1 MEGIHCKL
9 SFNNNGQFRRFMFS
23 GKTFVELRDQ
33 VKNLLGLTNDQFQL
47 CYLDNEGDMIIIS
60 SDEELSCA
68 TTFSK
73 DVLRIFVDPPHKGS
87 SQTKSAQF
95 PTFAFGCAPSTSVA
109 PHVPTPLVQSSSTE
123 TTAPSSV
130 PTPHD
135 VRGVPYEDDAM
146 DDGSR
151 FGHYNRNTHW
161 HGHHHMRG
169 SGGRGGCR
177 RGRHGGPH
185 GRHGG
190 DRGGNWRDFKKDKI
204 SVEIALL
211 KSLLDQEG
219 EISEHTKSK
228 LEKKLNK
235 LEKKME
241 KIDSFKC
248 DFNREESAGSA
259 ASGAEGVPPSSYDN
273 CKRERKNQTRELWI
287 KIKAK
292 KAELRAAE
300 REGRDEAIIK
310 DLVSQ
315 LNALKFEKAAMYQ

>member
-60 SDEELSCA
+60 SDEELACA

-73 DVLRIFVDPPHKGS
+73 DVLRIFVDPPHKGA
-87 SQTKSAQF
+87 KAVH
-95 PTFAFGCAPSTSVA
+95 PTFTFAPQS
-109 PHVPTPLVQSSSTE
+109 QSSRTE
-123 TTAPSSV
+123 TTTPSSV
-130 PTPHD
+130 PTPH
-135 VRGVPYEDDAM
+135 EEDAM
-146 DDGSR
+146 DDGAPR
-151 FGHYNRNTHW
+151 YGHGGYYHKNAHW
-161 HGHHHMRG
+161 GHGHHHMR
-169 SGGRGGCR
+169 SGCRGGGR
-177 RGRHGGPH
+177 RGRHGGPY
-185 GRHGG
+185 GHGG

-211 KSLLDQEG
+211 QSLLDQEG

-235 LEKKME
+235 LQSKMV
-241 KIDSFKC
+241 KIDSFKGDC
-248 DFNREESAGSA
+248 RDGNAEESQGSA
-259 ASGAEGVPPSSYDN
+259 ASGVEGVPPY

-300 REGRDEAIIK
+300 REGRDEATIK
-310 DLVSQ
+310 ELVSQ
-315 LNALKFEKAAMYQ
+315 LNALKLEKSAMYQ